1 MDSIAEFIYE
11 IVLIWSLS
19 MMSCILET
27 VVFIKLIKTDAYWYQ
42 WKHSIQCRFNLVWC
56 WFWAFF
62 LKWTVADLLCLS
74 KTTARSGQLAH
85 MMDSILITMT
95 NVLVL
100 MTEGLTT
107 SNCWMLVSRPW
118 TAISFR
124 VLWSVWKLST
134 KRQKQ
139 IQQFSTDFLSWNEST
154 KITGAWD
161 PASTVYFFWLQ
172 TNIFH

>member
-1 MDSIAEFIYE
+1 MDSIAKFIYE

-19 MMSCILET
+19 MMSSILET
-27 VVFIKLIKTDAYWYQ
+27 VVFIKLIKTDAYGTDYNEGF
-42 WKHSIQCRFNLVWC
+42 SLMLILTLFP
-56 WFWAFF
+56 
-62 LKWTVADLLCLS
+62 KWTVADLLCLS

-139 IQQFSTDFLSWNEST
+139 IQQFSTDFLSWNDST

-161 PASTVYFFWLQ
+161 PASTVYFLRLQ